1 MDRKWKKGIS
11 HEPKKTACPLAAAEI
26 SWNAFASG
34 VLDASALLKKE
45 TTQMS
50 IEALI

>member
-1 MDRKWKKGIS
+1 MEENIS

-34 VLDASALLKKE
+34 VLDASALLKK
-45 TTQMS
+45 
-50 IEALI
+50 